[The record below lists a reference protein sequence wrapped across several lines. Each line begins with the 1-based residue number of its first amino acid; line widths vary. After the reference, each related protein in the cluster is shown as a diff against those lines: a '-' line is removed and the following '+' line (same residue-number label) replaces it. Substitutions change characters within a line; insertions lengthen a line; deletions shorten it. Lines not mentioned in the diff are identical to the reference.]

1 VATEAH
7 LHQEEDPCRS
17 RCLLGCSPDKEVE
30 ARLGLFIL
38 ARVRTITTHLET
50 CEYPVTAFYSRGL
63 IQNSVAVSPQDIPPS
78 RDGTDVLLLIND
90 LFVFSARPLDGFPPG
105 YMSMSDPQRTWA
117 NIGLRDSIK
126 VQLYD
131 PFSQG
136 GQAYLGSA
144 DIEVSFASTKKRVEA
159 PYDQDELAQAV
170 IRVSLPHPS
179 PEYMLTNLRTLRT
192 SYSHLAR
199 EF

>member
-1 VATEAH
+1 MTTIH
-7 LHQEEDPCRS
+7 LAICKCS
-17 RCLLGCSPDKEVE
+17 LLVFHTP
-30 ARLGLFIL
+30 RLI
-38 ARVRTITTHLET
+38 HL
-50 CEYPVTAFYSRGL
+50 
-63 IQNSVAVSPQDIPPS
+63 SVAVSPQDIPPT

-117 NIGLRDSIK
+117 NIGLRDAIK

-144 DIEVSFASTKKRVEA
+144 DVEVSFASTKKRTEA
-159 PYDQDELAQAV
+159 PYDQDELAHAV
-170 IRVSLPHPS
+170 IRVRQHHPGH
-179 PEYMLTNLRTLRT
+179 EHRLTDSRTLRT
-192 SYSHLAR
+192 NYSRPAK

>member
-1 VATEAH
+1 MDSSSQQESERK
-7 LHQEEDPCRS
+7 LHIWKPVS
-17 RCLLGCSPDKEVE
+17 
-30 ARLGLFIL
+30 IL
-38 ARVRTITTHLET
+38 WR
-50 CEYPVTAFYSRGL
+50 AFYSWGL
-63 IQNSVAVSPQDIPPS
+63 TRSSVAVSPQDIPPS

-90 LFVFSARPLDGFPPG
+90 LFVFSARPLDGFPSG

-117 NIGLRDSIK
+117 NIGLRDAIK

-170 IRVSLPHPS
+170 IRVCRLHPS
-179 PEYMLTNLRTLRT
+179 PEYMLTTSRTLRT
-192 SYSHLAR
+192 NYSHLAR